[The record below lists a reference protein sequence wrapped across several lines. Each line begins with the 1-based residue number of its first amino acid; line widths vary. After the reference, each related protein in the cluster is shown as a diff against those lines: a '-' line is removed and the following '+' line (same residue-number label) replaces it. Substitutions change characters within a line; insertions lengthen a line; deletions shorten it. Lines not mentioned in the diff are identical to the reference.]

1 MANTTTHLADLSLHD
16 LAIQLLDRAS
26 GRVELAEVY
35 AYDTTSTPVDFEA
48 NRLKSL
54 ETKDTRGIA
63 LRVVKDGRV
72 GLATTTRLR
81 AGSDLDQVVADAVAL
96 SVFGAEAKFDLPG
109 HIVPTPV
116 TIYDQATSDLTVETM
131 VGLGQEMIDHVRA
144 YDADILCEAGVRRA
158 IESVVLVNSRGGE
171 GAYRKSSYALVIG
184 GQLIR
189 DTDFLS
195 IWEYDTQ
202 CGVTIDARALAEAA
216 VRKFEMAKPI
226 AQVRTARMPVIFT
239 PRGVASV
246 LLSRFGV
253 SLSGKSVLQGSS
265 ALSEKRCE
273 TVFDARLSLAD
284 DATISG
290 VSGAAPFDDEGTTT
304 RRLELIRHGVVD
316 AFYYDRQTAGL
327 AGTETTGH
335 GYRGAETL
343 PSPSTSVVCI
353 APGDTPLSDMIGGIE
368 EGLLIESM
376 TGTFA
381 GNIFSGDFSGNV
393 HIGFKIEHG
402 RIVGRVKDTMVAG
415 NIFADMKDLGGLSDT
430 AEWVG
435 GSVRSPH
442 ILFRELGV
450 SAKV

>member
-265 ALSEKRCE
+265 ALSEKRGE

-343 PSPSTSVVCI
+343 TSPSTSVVCI
-353 APGDTPLSDMIGGIE
+353 AP
-368 EGLLIESM
+368 
-376 TGTFA
+376 
-381 GNIFSGDFSGNV
+381 
-393 HIGFKIEHG
+393 
-402 RIVGRVKDTMVAG
+402 
-415 NIFADMKDLGGLSDT
+415 
-430 AEWVG
+430 
-435 GSVRSPH
+435 
-442 ILFRELGV
+442 
-450 SAKV
+450 

>member
-1 MANTTTHLADLSLHD
+1 MMANTTTHLADLSLHD

-265 ALSEKRCE
+265 ALSEKRGE
-273 TVFDARLSLAD
+273 TVFDARFSLAD

-304 RRLELIRHGVVD
+304 RRMELIRHGV
-316 AFYYDRQTAGL
+316 
-327 AGTETTGH
+327 

-353 APGDTPLSDMIGGIE
+353 APGETPLSDMIGGIE

-402 RIVGRVKDTMVAG
+402 RIIGRVKDTMVAG
-415 NIFADMKDLGGLSDT
+415 NIFADMKDLGGLSDS